1 MKDYNFMVDG
11 SNFFDQSIRKNLVTY
26 DNIRTIATGQGD
38 GYTAGC
44 LLDYDYF

>member
-11 SNFFDQSIRKNLVTY
+11 SNFSDQPIRKNLVTY
-26 DNIRTIATGQGD
+26 DNIRTIETDQGD

>member
-1 MKDYNFMVDG
+1 MKDYKFMVDG
-11 SNFFDQSIRKNLVTY
+11 SNFFDQPIRKNLVTY
-26 DNIRTIATGQGD
+26 DNIRTIATCQGD

>member
-1 MKDYNFMVDG
+1 MVDG
-11 SNFFDQSIRKNLVTY
+11 SNFSDQPITKNLVTY